1 MGRHR
6 NGFPRLGSCGITA
19 DFRFIEKIQLL
30 AVNVFN
36 LLAGLPEHTLAQ
48 ANKLLVQRLQPDKRI
63 LLGSI
68 FFFQLLVLCFEGGV
82 FLFKSAN
89 VGGNLRGQS
98 AQINLR
104 HILCRLSAAFF
115 TRRLYRRKEQISSK
129 MREIAT
135 EKITVKKAVRL
146 VRILREKRKHC

>member
-1 MGRHR
+1 MGCYR
-6 NGFPRLGSCGITA
+6 NSFPRLGSCGITA

-30 AVNVFN
+30 AVDVFD

-48 ANKLLVQRLQPDKRI
+48 ANELLVQRLQPDKRI
-63 LLGSI
+63 LLGAV
-68 FFFQLLVLCFEGGV
+68 FFFQLLVLR
-82 FLFKSAN
+82 FKSAN

-104 HILCRLSAAFF
+104 HILCRLSSAFF